1 MRTLFEMVNYSDIG
15 DAESGPIVRECTDYY
30 DVEVNLSQPPEKIR
44 KEVLDKYM
52 EYTKDCEF
60 ISADVVR
67 IVPEDEAADIRKDMY
82 ELY

>member
-1 MRTLFEMVNYSDIG
+1 MRTLFEMVNYTDIG
-15 DAESGPIVRECTDYY
+15 DAESGPIVREATDYY
-30 DVEVNLSQPPEKIR
+30 DAEVNLFQPLAHIK

-52 EYTKDCEF
+52 EYTKDCGF
-60 ISADVVR
+60 IGADVVR